1 MIKRITLM
9 KDNGINIK
17 NIYLRNLQNNY
28 AREAIFE
35 EENNERVLRGNNDNF
50 YNSKRRMKS
59 PYSNQLQKSIKI
71 VKYKGQV
78 ERKESSIIY
87 EKSKEIESFKLII
100 SPLSTEY
107 SNKRFA
113 SEVVNDV
120 SDFSSLTHFYFGKL
134 KRKIIHKILL
144 LY

>member
-1 MIKRITLM
+1 M

-134 KRKIIHKILL
+134 KK
-144 LY
+144 

>member
-1 MIKRITLM
+1 M

-50 YNSKRRMKS
+50 YNSKRRMTS

-134 KRKIIHKILL
+134 KK
-144 LY
+144 

>member
-120 SDFSSLTHFYFGKL
+120 SDFSSLTHFYFGKI
-134 KRKIIHKILL
+134 KK
-144 LY
+144 

>member
-28 AREAIFE
+28 AREEIFE

-134 KRKIIHKILL
+134 KK
-144 LY
+144 

>member
-134 KRKIIHKILL
+134 KK
-144 LY
+144 

>member
-1 MIKRITLM
+1 M

-28 AREAIFE
+28 ARELIFE

-134 KRKIIHKILL
+134 KK
-144 LY
+144 

>member
-9 KDNGINIK
+9 KDTGINIK

-134 KRKIIHKILL
+134 KK
-144 LY
+144 

>member
-1 MIKRITLM
+1 M
-9 KDNGINIK
+9 KDNGINNK

-134 KRKIIHKILL
+134 KK
-144 LY
+144 

>member
-50 YNSKRRMKS
+50 YNSKRRMKR

-134 KRKIIHKILL
+134 KK
-144 LY
+144 

>member
-59 PYSNQLQKSIKI
+59 PYSNQLPKSIKI

-120 SDFSSLTHFYFGKL
+120 SDFSSLTHVYFGKL
-134 KRKIIHKILL
+134 TK
-144 LY
+144 

>member
-59 PYSNQLQKSIKI
+59 PDRNQLQKSIKI

-134 KRKIIHKILL
+134 KK
-144 LY
+144 

>member
-1 MIKRITLM
+1 M

-120 SDFSSLTHFYFGKL
+120 SNFSSLTHFYFGKL
-134 KRKIIHKILL
+134 KK
-144 LY
+144 

>member
-78 ERKESSIIY
+78 ERK
-87 EKSKEIESFKLII
+87 
-100 SPLSTEY
+100 
-107 SNKRFA
+107 R
-113 SEVVNDV
+113 V
-120 SDFSSLTHFYFGKL
+120 SY
-134 KRKIIHKILL
+134 R
-144 LY
+144 

>member
-1 MIKRITLM
+1 M
-9 KDNGINIK
+9 KHNGINIK

-134 KRKIIHKILL
+134 KK
-144 LY
+144 

>member
-120 SDFSSLTHFYFGKL
+120 SDFSSFTHFYFGKL
-134 KRKIIHKILL
+134 KK
-144 LY
+144 

>member
-1 MIKRITLM
+1 M

-59 PYSNQLQKSIKI
+59 PDRNQLQKSIKI

-100 SPLSTEY
+100 SPLSTE
-107 SNKRFA
+107 
-113 SEVVNDV
+113 
-120 SDFSSLTHFYFGKL
+120 
-134 KRKIIHKILL
+134 
-144 LY
+144 